1 MAYFYTPKKDATD
14 NSAASYVSSGPSLPY
29 PDLVVWDDDGKLCC
43 VVMGSR
49 VAIYLSDKGEFVLLG
64 TVRVGSPADPD
75 GAAISV
81 KFVHGVLYCCTR
93 NSIECVFLGDTGG
106 GICHLDS
113 FTIASTSVH
122 TLPGRSIL
130 STYSS
135 LTPPTLPMPLN
146 HPVVLGY
153 QSGSLIVS
161 TVRGLIA
168 LPLNHPVRQEKSP
181 REATIP
187 VRISQNFVFILL

>member
-1 MAYFYTPKKDATD
+1 MAYFYTPKKDAPD
-14 NSAASYVSSGPSLPY
+14 NSASSYVSSGPSLPY

-49 VAIYLSDKGEFVLLG
+49 VAIYLSDQGDFVLLG

-81 KFVHGVLYCCTR
+81 KFVHGVLFCCTR
-93 NSIECVFLGDTGG
+93 NSIECVFLGDTSGG
-106 GICHLDS
+106 VCHLDS

-122 TLPGRSIL
+122 SLPGRSLL

-146 HPVVLGY
+146 YPVVLGY

-161 TVRGLIA
+161 HVRGLIA
-168 LPLNHPVRQEKSP
+168 LPLSHPVSSTE
-181 REATIP
+181 
-187 VRISQNFVFILL
+187 